1 MANWHWVDLS
11 ILAIIGLSVLTGLV
25 RGFVKELIALC
36 VWVLAIWLAYS
47 YSPVLDPWIQKYIE
61 DKTARTVAE
70 FVIVLV
76 ASLLAG
82 GLFNAILSTIMK
94 RSGLSG
100 TDRILGMAFGF
111 VRGVF
116 IVGLILTVIKM
127 TSLPHDEYSKDSV
140 LYARFDP
147 LVDWLDSKM
156 PNIIKQA
163 KTMDKN
169 QTFADFS
176 TDLAIEAS

>member
-1 MANWHWVDLS
+1 MAQWHWVDLS
-11 ILAIIGLSVLTGLV
+11 IIAIIALSVFTGLV

-36 VWVLAIWLAYS
+36 VWALAIWLAYT
-47 YSPVLDPWIQKYIE
+47 YSPLLDPWLQRYIE

-70 FVIVLV
+70 FVIILV
-76 ASLLAG
+76 ATLLAG
-82 GLFNAILSTIMK
+82 GLFNALLSTIMK

-100 TDRILGMAFGF
+100 TDRILGMGFGF

-116 IVGLILTVIKM
+116 IVGLILTVVKM
-127 TSLPHDEYSKDSV
+127 TSLPHDEYSKDSI
-140 LYARFDP
+140 LYTRFDP
-147 LVDWLDSKM
+147 LVQWLDSKM
-156 PNIIKQA
+156 PDIIKQA

-176 TDLAIEAS
+176 SDLAIEVT